1 MAAVI
6 TYKRLALDWQ
16 PADNNTQSFNRLATA
31 VTAVIV
37 ILAIGLSFVPV
48 PEKERRTRVEVP
60 DRIAKFIA
68 QREKPPVPIQPPQPK
83 PEPKP
88 LPKVEPKPTVER
100 QRPSEVERK
109 PLTETEKKA
118 REVAEQS
125 GLLALSSELHDL
137 MDTTEASAQVAGNL
151 SNDSAGASAVAGHD
165 ANVITAG
172 VAAGGGGVDSG
183 RFTGQVG
190 GTQLSARE
198 IANVRSGLFAEDDDE
213 NTDAARKTANTRSG
227 NGRSEEDVTIV
238 FDRNKGSLYS
248 LYERERRKTP
258 DLQGKIILQ
267 ITIAPSGEVTHVK
280 IVSSEL
286 NNPVL
291 EARLISRIKMFKF
304 EAHDVDPVTVTY
316 PIEFL
321 PS

>member
-1 MAAVI
+1 MAVI

-16 PADNNTQSFNRLATA
+16 PSDKNSQGFNRLAVA
-31 VTAVIV
+31 VLVAIIMLAV
-37 ILAIGLSFVPV
+37 LLSLVPV

-60 DRIAKFIA
+60 DRIAKFIH
-68 QREKPPVPIQPPQPK
+68 QREKPPVPVQSPLPK

-88 LPKVEPKPTVER
+88 LPKVEPRPTVER

-137 MDTTEASAQVAGNL
+137 MDTSATSAQVAGTL
-151 SNDSAGASAVAGHD
+151 SQDSAGANAIAGHD
-165 ANVITAG
+165 ANIVTAG
-172 VAAGGGGVDSG
+172 VAAGGGGVESG
-183 RFTGQVG
+183 RYTGQVG
-190 GTQLSARE
+190 GTELSARE
-198 IANVRSGLFAEDDDE
+198 VAAVRSGLFADE
-213 NTDAARKTANTRSG
+213 PEAADSKKKVAATRSG
-227 NGRSEEDVTIV
+227 NGRSEEDVTII

-258 DLQGKIILQ
+258 GLQGKIVLR
-267 ITIAPSGEVTHVK
+267 ITIAPSGEVTDVK

-286 NNPVL
+286 NNPAL

>member
-1 MAAVI
+1 MAVI

-16 PADNNTQSFNRLATA
+16 PSDKNSQGFNRLAVA
-31 VTAVIV
+31 VLVAIIMLAV
-37 ILAIGLSFVPV
+37 LLSLVPV

-60 DRIAKFIA
+60 DRIAKFIN
-68 QREKPPVPIQPPQPK
+68 QREKPPVPVQPPLPK

-88 LPKVEPKPTVER
+88 LPKVEPRPTVER

-137 MDTTEASAQVAGNL
+137 MDTSATSAQVAGTL
-151 SNDSAGASAVAGHD
+151 SQDSAGANAIAGHD
-165 ANVITAG
+165 ANIVTAG
-172 VAAGGGGVDSG
+172 VAAGGGGVESG
-183 RFTGQVG
+183 RYTGQVG
-190 GTQLSARE
+190 GTELSARE
-198 IANVRSGLFAEDDDE
+198 VAAVRSGLFADE
-213 NTDAARKTANTRSG
+213 PEAADSKRKVAATRSG
-227 NGRSEEDVTIV
+227 NGRSEEDVTII

-258 DLQGKIILQ
+258 GLQGKIVLR
-267 ITIAPSGEVTHVK
+267 ITIAPSGEVTDVK

-286 NNPVL
+286 NNPAL